1 MINLNERDGRM
12 KKRTYN
18 DPVLEVICIELG
30 DVVCASGP
38 DVDNSNDTDVEI
50 DFSF

>member
-18 DPVLEVICIELG
+18 DPVLEVICIVPS
-30 DVVCASGP
+30 DVICASGDP
-38 DVDNSNDTDVEI
+38 ESGNDTDVVPE
-50 DFSF
+50 F